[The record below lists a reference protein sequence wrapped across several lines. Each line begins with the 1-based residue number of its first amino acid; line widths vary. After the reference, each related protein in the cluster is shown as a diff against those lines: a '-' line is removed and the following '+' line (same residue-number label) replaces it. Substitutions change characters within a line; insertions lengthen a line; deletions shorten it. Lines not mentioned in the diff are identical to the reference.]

1 MYQHTQTVMRKSFY
15 LFAALLLVNCISA
28 VAQSVSL
35 SPSRVYY
42 KASPGETKKQ
52 VVHVTNNSEAKQS
65 FTITFGDFSAT
76 GTDGKTQIMKAGESE
91 HSCSAYMS
99 ASPSFFE
106 LAPGSSQDVEVIMD
120 LPNLP
125 EANKVKWGTMMLKL
139 TKEKTEANTGT
150 KDGVGMGILETFQFV
165 VHLFQTPPSVTLKQ
179 AEIQDFKEIPVQ
191 NDSIRT
197 LALITMNTG
206 ETILD
211 CATYL
216 EFSNLKTGYEHR
228 TKPAAFTM
236 LPGGGRQMKFT
247 VPRDLP
253 KGIYTVTAVV
263 DIGSKDA
270 VQAAEMDI
278 EIK

>member
-1 MYQHTQTVMRKSFY
+1 MKNYFPIVLAFVLMQTVQTS
-15 LFAALLLVNCISA
+15 
-28 VAQSVSL
+28 AQSVSL
-35 SPSRVYY
+35 SPSRVYF

-52 VVHVTNNSEAKQS
+52 VVHVTNNSEVTQT
-65 FTITFGDFSAT
+65 FTLTFGDFSTT
-76 GTDGKTQIMKAGESE
+76 GTDGKTQLMKGGDSE
-91 HSCSAYMS
+91 HSCSKYMN

-106 LAPGSSQDVEVIMD
+106 LAPGKSQDVEVIMD

-139 TKEKTEANTGT
+139 TKEKKEANKEL

-165 VHLFQTPPSVTLKQ
+165 VHIFQTPPSVTFKQ
-179 AEIQDFKEIPVQ
+179 AEIENFKEITAEG
-191 NDSIRT
+191 DTARR
-197 LALITMNTG
+197 LMLIAKNTG

-216 EFSNLKTGYEHR
+216 EFSNLQTGYEQR
-228 TKPAAFTM
+228 TKPSAFTM
-236 LPGGGRQMKFT
+236 LPGGGRQMKFV
-247 VPRDLP
+247 VPGDLP
-253 KGIYTVTAVV
+253 KGKYTVTAVV

-278 EIK
+278 EIH

>member
-1 MYQHTQTVMRKSFY
+1 MRKGFSLALAVF
-15 LFAALLLVNCISA
+15 LFTTLCAS
-28 VAQSVSL
+28 AQSVSL
-35 SPSRVYY
+35 SPSRVYF

-52 VVHVTNNSEAKQS
+52 TVHVTNNSDAKQS
-65 FTITFGDFSAT
+65 FTVTFGDFSAT

-91 HSCSAYMS
+91 HTCSHYMN

-106 LAPGSSQDVEVIMD
+106 LAPGGSQDVEVIID

-139 TKEKTEANTGT
+139 TKEKTEANNGS
-150 KDGVGMGILETFQFV
+150 KDGVGMGIVETFQFV
-165 VHLFQTPPSVTLKQ
+165 VHIFQTPPSVTLKQ
-179 AEIQDFKEIPVQ
+179 AEIENFKELSATT
-191 NDSIRT
+191 DSVRT
-197 LALITMNTG
+197 LALITKNTG

-216 EFSNLKTGYEHR
+216 EFSNLKTGYEQR

-247 VPRDLP
+247 VPKDLP
-253 KGIYTVTAVV
+253 KGTYTVTAVV

-278 EIK
+278 EIQ